1 MQDNQN
7 LDKAF
12 WESRYQEGQTGWDIG
27 NPSTPLT
34 SYALSSASVDD
45 RILIP
50 GAGRGYELEFLWNNG
65 YTQCTALDL
74 AIQAKE
80 AFRKRCPDIPENQYV
95 LEDFFEHKGVYDLVL
110 EQTFFCAI
118 DPQLRKQYVEKL
130 ASLLS
135 PKGRMAGVLFD
146 FPLDAGPPFGGSK
159 EEYLTLFQKYFSV
172 RKMEPCRNSIAPR
185 AGRELFVEFVKR

>member
-1 MQDNQN
+1 LSIKEFMTW
-7 LDKAF
+7 F
-12 WESRYQEGQTGWDIG
+12 W
-27 NPSTPLT
+27 N
-34 SYALSSASVDD
+34 
-45 RILIP
+45 
-50 GAGRGYELEFLWNNG
+50 
-65 YTQCTALDL
+65 
-74 AIQAKE
+74 
-80 AFRKRCPDIPENQYV
+80 KR
-95 LEDFFEHKGVYDLVL
+95 
-110 EQTFFCAI
+110 FFCAI